1 MSHFT
6 EREGSSLFPVW
17 RLLQQV
23 ESWIRRTAS
32 LAVKTWGYFI
42 KGGQGTLFQPE
53 EHNNYGHMFVQKLLL
68 QETAV
73 KRRASERISG
83 FSFCH
88 WKLSGII
95 LPPAPS
101 VSVLIP
107 PTHFLLFVS
116 DYTPI
121 LKKASRDEGPEI

>member
-1 MSHFT
+1 
-6 EREGSSLFPVW
+6 
-17 RLLQQV
+17 
-23 ESWIRRTAS
+23 
-32 LAVKTWGYFI
+32 
-42 KGGQGTLFQPE
+42 
-53 EHNNYGHMFVQKLLL
+53 MFVQKLLL

-95 LPPAPS
+95 PPPAPP

-121 LKKASRDEGPEI
+121 LKKESRDEGPEI